1 MVRWL
6 REGLA
11 VPSDAQAVCDAIA
24 RQRKYG
30 HPTCAVH
37 DRTAAGDPRSYL
49 AVIDEFIST
58 FGFTGLGEGWIEVNI
73 QAAKTLVREILFKD
87 LAYSVAMMSEDEA
100 AQLTERFFALFDA
113 SVRCFT
119 NGNLVIQ
126 DADPTEVPRSWN
138 PISEATF
145 DAGVVCLG
153 SSRIGILWVE
163 DED

>member
-1 MVRWL
+1 VT
-6 REGLA
+6 
-11 VPSDAQAVCDAIA
+11 SDAQAVCDAIT

-30 HPTCAVH
+30 HPTCAV
-37 DRTAAGDPRSYL
+37 DNRTAAADPQRYREVL
-49 AVIDEFIST
+49 DEFVAT
-58 FGFTGLGEGWIEVNI
+58 LGFTGLGEGWIEI
-73 QAAKTLVREILFKD
+73 STQAAKTLVREVLFKD

-100 AQLTERFFALFDA
+100 ALLTERFFALFDP

-119 NGNLVIQ
+119 NGNLVVR
-126 DADPTEVPRSWN
+126 DADPTEVPGSWN
-138 PISEATF
+138 PITEATF

>member
-1 MVRWL
+1 MSS
-6 REGLA
+6 EA
-11 VPSDAQAVCDAIA
+11 EAVCDAIT

-37 DRTAAGDPRSYL
+37 DRSAPGDPRLYH
-49 AVIDEFIST
+49 AVLDEFVAT
-58 FGFTGLGEGWIEVNI
+58 LGFRGMGEAWIEVSI
-73 QAAKTLVREILFKD
+73 QSAKTLAREILFKD
-87 LAYSVAMMSEDEA
+87 LAYGVAMMSEDEA
-100 AQLTERFFALFDA
+100 ALLAERFFALFDA

-119 NGNLVIQ
+119 NGNLVVR
-126 DADPTEVPRSWN
+126 DADPTEVPGSWN
-138 PISEATF
+138 PITEATV